1 MNPRSRTRSMT
12 ETGIVAA
19 IGAVA
24 TIMGYY
30 IPFLNIFLIFTAI
43 PFAII
48 TLRNGIRYGISGAV
62 TAAVIVAMA
71 TNPISALIT
80 LFSSGFNGIFLGL
93 VVKKQL
99 KAWPAI
105 VVTTLA
111 TLFSLYLSYYVVLP
125 LTGVDL
131 NLQMDQMIAEMKVTM
146 DAMQDTVNADAEAVA
161 ESARLLESYTRNMKL
176 LIPSAI
182 VMSALVSASANYLLF
197 RAILKRMGMALVEMQ
212 PFREFRLPS
221 SIFFGMLIMI
231 LLSYLAGYFRIV
243 QSEALLANVY
253 MVFSMVFVLQGVS
266 VIVYFFK
273 RIPGQKLLKGL
284 LVFMLAFTGGTIYLA
299 LLGMSD
305 VMLNF
310 RKRYENRLMMR

>member
-1 MNPRSRTRSMT
+1 MIPRSRTRSMT
-12 ETGIVAA
+12 ETAIVAA
-19 IGAVA
+19 IGAIA

-30 IPFLNIFLIFTAI
+30 VPFLNIFLIFTAI

-48 TLRNGIRYGISGAV
+48 TLRSGISYGVAGAFI
-62 TAAVIVAMA
+62 ASIIVAMA

-80 LFSSGFNGIFLGL
+80 LISSGVNGIFLG
-93 VVKKQL
+93 VVVQKKL

-125 LTGVDL
+125 ITGVDL
-131 NLQMDQMIAEMKVTM
+131 NLQMDMMIEEMKVTM
-146 DAMQDTVNADAEAVA
+146 EAMQDSMNADAQATA
-161 ESARLLESYTRNMKL
+161 ESTQMLENYTRNMKL

-182 VMSALVSASANYLLF
+182 VMSALASAAANYMLF
-197 RAILKRMGMALVEMQ
+197 RVILKRMGVALPDMK
-212 PFREFRLPS
+212 PFREFRLPGS
-221 SIFFGMLIMI
+221 VFFGMLIMI
-231 LLSYLAGYFRIV
+231 VLSYLAGYFGLI
-243 QSEALLANVY
+243 QSEALLANIY
-253 MVFSMVFVLQGVS
+253 MVFSMAFVLQGVA

-273 RIPGQKLLKGL
+273 HIPGQKLLKWL
-284 LVFMLAFTGGTIYLA
+284 LVVMLAFTGGTIYLA

-310 RKRYENRLMMR
+310 RKRYESRSMMR

>member
-1 MNPRSRTRSMT
+1 MNPRSRTRSIT

-19 IGAVA
+19 IGALA

-30 IPFLNIFLIFTAI
+30 VPFLNIFLIFTAI

-48 TLRNGIRYGISGAV
+48 TLRNGISFGIAGAV
-62 TAAVIVAMA
+62 IASVIVAMA

-80 LFSSGFNGIFLGL
+80 LISSGISGIFLGI
-93 VVKKQL
+93 VVQKKL

-125 LTGVDL
+125 LTGMDL
-131 NLQMDQMIAEMKVTM
+131 NLQLDQMIAEMKVTM
-146 DAMQDTVNADAEAVA
+146 EAMQSSFNTDPAAAQQSAE
-161 ESARLLESYTRNMKL
+161 LLESYTRNMKL

-182 VMSALVSASANYLLF
+182 VVSALASAAANYLLM
-197 RAILKRMGMALVEMQ
+197 RAILRRMGMELVAMQ
-212 PFREFRLPS
+212 PFREFRLPGS
-221 SIFFGMLIMI
+221 VFFGMLIMI
-231 LLSYLAGYFRIV
+231 VLSYLADYFKLI

-253 MVFSMVFVLQGVS
+253 MVFSMAFVIQGAA

-273 RIPGQKLLKGL
+273 RVPGQRLLKWL
-284 LVFMLAFTGGTIYLA
+284 LVILLVFTGGTIYLS
-299 LLGMSD
+299 LLGMTD

>member
-1 MNPRSRTRSMT
+1 MNPRSRTRSIT

-19 IGAVA
+19 IGALA

-30 IPFLNIFLIFTAI
+30 VPFLNIFLIFTAI

-48 TLRNGIRYGISGAV
+48 TLRNGISFGIAGAV
-62 TAAVIVAMA
+62 IASVIVAMA

-80 LFSSGFNGIFLGL
+80 LISSGISGIFLGI
-93 VVKKQL
+93 VVQKKL

-125 LTGVDL
+125 LTGMDL
-131 NLQMDQMIAEMKVTM
+131 NLQLDQMIAEMKVTM
-146 DAMQDTVNADAEAVA
+146 EAMQSSFNTDPAAAQQSAE
-161 ESARLLESYTRNMKL
+161 LLESYTRNMKL

-182 VMSALVSASANYLLF
+182 VVSALVSAAANYLLM
-197 RAILKRMGMALVEMQ
+197 RAILRRMGMELVAMQ
-212 PFREFRLPS
+212 PFREFRLPGS
-221 SIFFGMLIMI
+221 VFFGMLIMI
-231 LLSYLAGYFRIV
+231 VLSYLADYFKLI

-253 MVFSMVFVLQGVS
+253 MVFSMAFVIQGAA

-273 RIPGQKLLKGL
+273 RVPGQRLLKWL
-284 LVFMLAFTGGTIYLA
+284 LVILLVFTGGTIYLS
-299 LLGMSD
+299 LLGMTD

>member
-1 MNPRSRTRSMT
+1 MNPRSRTRSIT

-19 IGAVA
+19 IGALA

-30 IPFLNIFLIFTAI
+30 VPFLNIFLIFTAI

-48 TLRNGIRYGISGAV
+48 TLRNGISFGIAGAV
-62 TAAVIVAMA
+62 IASVIVAMA

-80 LFSSGFNGIFLGL
+80 LISSGISGIFLGI
-93 VVKKQL
+93 VVQKKL

-125 LTGVDL
+125 LTGMDL
-131 NLQMDQMIAEMKVTM
+131 NLQLDQMIAEMKVTM
-146 DAMQDTVNADAEAVA
+146 EAMQSSFNTDPAAAQQSAE
-161 ESARLLESYTRNMKL
+161 LLESYTRNMKL

-182 VMSALVSASANYLLF
+182 VVSALASAAANYLLM
-197 RAILKRMGMALVEMQ
+197 RAILRRMGMELVAMQ
-212 PFREFRLPS
+212 PFREFRLPGS
-221 SIFFGMLIMI
+221 VFFGMLIMI
-231 LLSYLAGYFRIV
+231 VLSYLADYFRLI

-253 MVFSMVFVLQGVS
+253 MVFSMAFVIQGAA

-273 RIPGQKLLKGL
+273 RVPGQRLLKWL
-284 LVFMLAFTGGTIYLA
+284 LVILLVFTGGTIYLS
-299 LLGMSD
+299 LLGMTD

>member
-1 MNPRSRTRSMT
+1 MT

-48 TLRNGIRYGISGAV
+48 TLRNGISYGVSGAV
-62 TAAVIVAMA
+62 IASIIVAMA

-80 LFSSGFNGIFLGL
+80 LFSSGFNGIFLGI
-93 VVKKQL
+93 VVKKQF

-131 NLQMDQMIAEMKVTM
+131 NVQMDQMIAEMKVTM
-146 DAMQDTVNADAEAVA
+146 EVMQNSMNADAQAAE
-161 ESARLLESYTRNMKL
+161 ESARLLESYTRNMKM
-176 LIPSAI
+176 LIPAAI
-182 VMSALVSASANYLLF
+182 VMSSLVSAAANYLLF
-197 RAILKRMGMALVEMQ
+197 RAILKRMGVALTDML
-212 PFREFRLPS
+212 PFREFRLPGS
-221 SIFFGMLIMI
+221 VFFGMLIMI
-231 LLSYLAGYFRIV
+231 VLSYLAGYFKLI

-253 MVFSMVFVLQGVS
+253 MVFSMAFVLQGAA

-273 RIPGQKLLKGL
+273 RIPGQKLLKWL
-284 LVFMLAFTGGTIYLA
+284 LVVMLVFTGGTIYLA